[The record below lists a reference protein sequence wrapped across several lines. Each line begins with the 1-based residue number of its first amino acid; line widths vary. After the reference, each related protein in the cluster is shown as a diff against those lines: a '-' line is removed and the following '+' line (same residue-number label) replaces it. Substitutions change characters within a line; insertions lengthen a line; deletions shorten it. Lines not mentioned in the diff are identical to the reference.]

1 MDEYQLTQYSNK
13 IRNIFE
19 EVAQNSN
26 VMQNNRYYFTYKTHT
41 STPGWNPPWAAIVI
55 EVILM
60 QGHRQAGEN
69 GRQTKLQSFSFV
81 SPNVEQIPENEFW
94 FVLCPYLYESN
105 LSWPLLGY
113 MKNLSKYINECLFDG
128 DFKNFHSRP
137 RTPRVIGGWG
147 KGFMFP

>member
-26 VMQNNRYYFTYKTHT
+26 VMQNNRYYFTYNTFNNYHRL
-41 STPGWNPPWAAIVI
+41 I

-60 QGHRQAGEN
+60 QGRHQ
-69 GRQTKLQSFSFV
+69 LQSFSFV
-81 SPNVEQIPENEFW
+81 SPNAEQITEEEFW
-94 FVLCPYLYESN
+94 FVLSPYLYQSN
-105 LSWPLLGY
+105 NSWPLRGY
-113 MKNLSKYINECLFDG
+113 MKDLSKYINECLFDG
-128 DFKNFHSRP
+128 DFKNFRRRS